1 VVRSCVTTT
10 RIADHLKPRGNKR
23 AVLRRY
29 RSTDPQD
36 IEEIGDPL
44 RDRDIDSLVVW
55 GDRDVYLPVG
65 RTGRGS
71 SYPSASPTSSPG
83 FCESGSAA

>member
-1 VVRSCVTTT
+1 VSR
-10 RIADHLKPRGNKR
+10 
-23 AVLRRY
+23 LRLY

-36 IEEIGDPL
+36 IEAIGGPL
-44 RDRDIDSLVVW
+44 RDRDIDALVVW
-55 GDRDVYLPVG
+55 GDVYLPVE

-71 SYPSASPTSSPG
+71 SNPSASPTSSPG